1 MALALFLCI
10 VATLL
15 LGYSIRLPWL
25 KITSVSRAA
34 GLGVAVTTIALA
46 FSRSSRAALAAWLRS
61 PAAWLVLVTLFAI
74 AMSFGPDIHAKGR
87 SVAETNVYTLFYNH
101 VPGFDGLRVPARY
114 AMIAALAL
122 AALAGLGVAALDPST
137 RSPRATSRRA
147 YAPLLAGGLIVLE
160 AIAVPIPINQ
170 NSTDYKD
177 ASLTPLPASVAA
189 GAALPPVYG
198 FLAQLP
204 ASAVVVELP
213 LGEPAFDVRYMFYST
228 THWKRLV
235 NGYSGGAPIE
245 YGLLSESLKDT
256 MSRPARAWQAL
267 RDSTATHIV
276 LHEAFYK
283 GDRGARLNAWLR
295 ANGAREVAS
304 FGSDRVFDL
313 PNP

>member
-1 MALALFLCI
+1 
-10 VATLL
+10 
-15 LGYSIRLPWL
+15 
-25 KITSVSRAA
+25 
-34 GLGVAVTTIALA
+34 
-46 FSRSSRAALAAWLRS
+46 
-61 PAAWLVLVTLFAI
+61 
-74 AMSFGPDIHAKGR
+74 MSFGPDIHAKGR

-189 GAALPPVYG
+189 GAELPPVYG

-267 RDSTATHIV
+267 RDSTATYIV

-283 GDRGARLNAWLR
+283 GDRGARLGAWLR

-304 FGSDRVFDL
+304 FGSDRVFAL